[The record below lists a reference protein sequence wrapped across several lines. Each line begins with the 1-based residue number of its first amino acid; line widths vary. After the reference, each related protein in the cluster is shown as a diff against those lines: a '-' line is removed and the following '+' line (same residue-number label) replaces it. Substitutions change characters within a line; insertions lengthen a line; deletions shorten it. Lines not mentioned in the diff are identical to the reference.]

1 MNKNGSTYIVC
12 IAVILADLFM
22 PVILAQSKDVLT
34 HENYCEEA
42 LQLNLE
48 SESARNTNRQFA
60 LELAEKAFALA
71 GKHACSQMEALAL
84 RNIGIIY
91 FYRGSYVEAEDF
103 FNKSLFIYESID
115 DSVGISSVYNNLGL
129 LFIRQ
134 AEFNKAFDFLVKTRD
149 LSEAIGDTT
158 GTAKALLN
166 ITHVYFYQ
174 GMYSDAI
181 ASTRKAQL
189 LFEAL
194 NDSRHILLC
203 QNNIAAIYETQ
214 GLYHEALQ
222 TLELALQSAIDLN
235 DDASRSIILHNI
247 GMIYYELGDQ
257 HKALDHYTNSLLIK
271 IDLDDKAG
279 ISLCLS
285 NMGSALRML
294 GRLDESNAH
303 FTQALKIDQELGNEL
318 GIAIQFAQIAGN
330 LLDKKEPLS
339 AIDYYTQSNE
349 IAYSINALPLL
360 RDNYMHLVKAHLDV
374 NNYDQAYNYMR
385 KYISFRDDMIIPQE
399 ELEGYEVSKYLP
411 DGFPG
416 LLREV
421 FGVEFIALLF
431 GISVVLNL
439 VLLFL
444 LWKKR

>member
-1 MNKNGSTYIVC
+1 MNKTGSAYLLYIA
-12 IAVILADLFM
+12 IFLANLFV
-22 PVILAQSKDVLT
+22 PVITAHSQDVLK
-34 HENYCEEA
+34 HEDYCEEA

-60 LELAEKAFALA
+60 LELAEKALALA
-71 GKHACSQMEALAL
+71 EMHACSQMEALAL
-84 RNIGIIY
+84 RNIGIIH
-91 FYRGSYVEAEDF
+91 FFRGSHKEAEEY
-103 FNKSLFIYESID
+103 FNKSLFIYKSID
-115 DSVGISSVYNNLGL
+115 DSIGVSSVYNNLGL

-134 AEFNKAFDFLVKTRD
+134 AEFNKAFDFLVKSRD
-149 LSEAIGDTT
+149 LSEAIGDIT

-166 ITHVYFYQ
+166 LTQVYFYQ
-174 GMYSDAI
+174 GMFSDAI
-181 ASTRKAQL
+181 ACTRQAQL

-214 GLYHEALQ
+214 GLYHEALEI
-222 TLELALQSAIDLN
+222 LEQALQTVINLN
-235 DDASRSIILHNI
+235 DEASRSMILHNI
-247 GMIYYELGDQ
+247 GMIYYELGNQ
-257 HKALDHYTNSLLIK
+257 HKALDYYTNSLLIK

-294 GRLDESNAH
+294 GRLDESNAY
-303 FTQALKIDQELGNEL
+303 FTQALKIDQELGNDL

-349 IAYSINALPLL
+349 IAYNINALPLL

-374 NNYDQAYNYMR
+374 NNYDQAFNYMR
-385 KYISFRDDMIIPQE
+385 RYISFRDDMIIPPE
-399 ELEGYEVSKYLP
+399 VLEGYEKIKYQHGGLP
-411 DGFPG
+411 W
-416 LLREV
+416 LLREILGIEV
-421 FGVEFIALLF
+421 IELLF

-444 LWKKR
+444 IWKKR

>member
-1 MNKNGSTYIVC
+1 MNKTGRTYLLY
-12 IAVILADLFM
+12 IAVFLVNLFV
-22 PVILAQSKDVLT
+22 PSLTAHSQDVLK

-42 LQLNLE
+42 LQMNLE
-48 SESARNTNRQFA
+48 SATARNTDRQLA
-60 LELAEKAFALA
+60 LELAEQAFALA

-91 FYRGSYVEAEDF
+91 FFRGTYLEAEEY

-115 DSVGISSVYNNLGL
+115 DSTGISSVYNNLGL
-129 LFIRQ
+129 LFSRQ
-134 AEFNKAFDFLVKTRD
+134 ADYKNAFDFFAKSRD
-149 LSEAIGDTT
+149 LSETIGDTE
-158 GTAKALLN
+158 GTATALLN

-181 ASTRKAQL
+181 ASTRRAQKI
-189 LFEAL
+189 FEAL
-194 NDSRHILLC
+194 NDSHSILLC

-214 GLYHEALQ
+214 GLYYEALE
-222 TLELALQSAIDLN
+222 TLEQALQSAVDLD
-235 DDASRSIILHNI
+235 DDASRSMILHNI
-247 GMIYYELGDQ
+247 GMIYYELGNQ
-257 HKALDHYTNSLLIK
+257 HKALDYYTNSLLIK

-303 FTQALKIDQELGNEL
+303 FTQALKIDQELGNDL

-349 IAYSINALPLL
+349 IAYNINALPLL
-360 RDNYMHLVKAHLDV
+360 RDNYMHLVKAYLDV

-385 KYISFRDDMIIPQE
+385 KYISFRDDMIIPHE

-411 DGFPG
+411 GGLPA

-421 FGVEFIALLF
+421 FGIESIELLF
-431 GISVVLNL
+431 GISVILNL